1 LFESVYYIIGA
12 GLLVGWLP
20 TILFISGCAGYMT
33 TQESFPDAQAMESR
47 VRNYRDWLQV
57 SEKELVSLEKVLSPV
72 LERARQADFPSY
84 SVLDKNLTEMRDAV
98 STVNDLARAQKK
110 MILLLQRRKS
120 LTVRSKIPGDTQTFI
135 RKFTQTDNRI
145 EAAQANYRRG
155 ESNLV
160 KFFKKKNEK
169 LVFLQQQIAEWEPQM
184 LALKVKRHRL
194 GPGIKKFTEE
204 IAAELALNPPE
215 RTVKVLAE
223 RSKEMETIV
232 DQFDKIENYY
242 RNIDRIAAR
251 EIGGNVYL
259 GKIGDPPRDY
269 ERKMKNN
276 LRRYEQLL
284 LSLERLLGE

>member
-1 LFESVYYIIGA
+1 MA
-12 GLLVGWLP
+12 
-20 TILFISGCAGYMT
+20 
-33 TQESFPDAQAMESR
+33 TQESFSDVQAMESR